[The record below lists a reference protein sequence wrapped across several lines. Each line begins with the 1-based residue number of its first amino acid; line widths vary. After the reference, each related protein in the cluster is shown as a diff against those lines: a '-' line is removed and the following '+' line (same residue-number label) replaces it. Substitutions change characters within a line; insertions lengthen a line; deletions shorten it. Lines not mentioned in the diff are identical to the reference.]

1 MRGILIGGVSLLV
14 AIMLLT
20 AVVGSGADTTTPV
33 PAQTSGNYSTAVL
46 GQATAMTQQMSIPG
60 PISGHEY
67 HGHTNDQQLQLSTT
81 QPAFASDVTAYQNQV
96 DRMLGK
102 GS

>member
-1 MRGILIGGVSLLV
+1 MRGILIGGLGLFV
-14 AIMLLT
+14 AIMLL
-20 AVVGSGADTTTPV
+20 AAAVGSGADTTTPV

-46 GQATAMTQQMSIPG
+46 SQAASMTQQMSSPG

-67 HGHTNDQQLQLSTT
+67 HGHTNDRQLQLSTT
-81 QPAFASDVTAYQNQV
+81 DPAFANDVVAYQNQV